1 MGNFDALRVPLY
13 DELGTSLRGNGTGF
27 DRVNASRRLKL
38 LISYDGTD
46 LNGWQI
52 QPNGP
57 SVQSHLADA
66 IERVI
71 GQRIYPVGSGR
82 TDAGVHAIA
91 QVAHFDVLSR
101 LSPHTLLRALN
112 HFLPESIVIREIE
125 EVPFNFHASKSAVRK
140 LYRYVYND
148 SEVRDI
154 FQRQFAWRVHY
165 RLDERAMNEGASL
178 ILGTHDFRS
187 FETEWPNRKSSVRT
201 IYRCEVSRLGDN
213 LILDIEANGF
223 LYNMV
228 RTIAGSL
235 YEIGRGRWEPGRM
248 KEIVD
253 GGDRALAGQT
263 APPQGLFLVRVTYP
277 DFSTGTEVPT
287 LENADLEE

>member
-1 MGNFDALRVPLY
+1 
-13 DELGTSLRGNGTGF
+13 
-27 DRVNASRRLKL
+27 VNASRRLKL

-46 LNGWQI
+46 LKGWQI

-66 IERVI
+66 IEQVT

-91 QVAHFDVLSR
+91 QVAHFDIETR

-112 HFLPESIVIREIE
+112 HFLPETIALREIE
-125 EVPFNFHASKSAVRK
+125 EVPDTFHAVKSAVRK

-148 SEVRDI
+148 AEVRDI
-154 FQRQFAWRVHY
+154 FQRSFAWRVHY
-165 RLDERAMNEGASL
+165 RLNDASMNEGARF
-178 ILGTHDFRS
+178 ILGTHDFRC
-187 FETEWPNRKSSVRT
+187 FETEWPNRKSSIRT
-201 IYRCEVSRLGDN
+201 VYRCEVSRLGDN

-235 YEIGRGRWEPGRM
+235 YEIGRGRWEPVRI
-248 KEIVD
+248 KEIID

-277 DFSTGTEVPT
+277 DPRAGIIVPT
-287 LENADLEE
+287 AENDDLEE